1 MESASVFA
9 FWLQRVYGKN
19 QKSVKVMMV
28 KCRRRKAVKGGQKA
42 VRVSSQAEGD
52 GGMLG
57 LESAW
62 VMGFMLSLDL
72 EKLWAD

>member
-1 MESASVFA
+1 
-9 FWLQRVYGKN
+9 
-19 QKSVKVMMV
+19 MMV
-28 KCRRRKAVKGGQKA
+28 SGQT
-42 VRVSSQAEGD
+42 EGD
-52 GGMLG
+52 GGMPR